1 MAHLST
7 SIEGL
12 LNQNTSFLGRLFD
25 MDGKE
30 ARLQLLELKEKGDKY
45 VPSDKCTNFDPK
57 IGCRCDK
64 GGHKG
69 EKGTFIS
76 VIRSESKKIE

>member
-25 MDGKE
+25 MDGEE
-30 ARLQLLELKEKGDKY
+30 ARLQLLELKAKGDKY
-45 VPSDKCTNFDPK
+45 VPSDKCKNFDPK
-57 IGCRCDK
+57 TGCCCDK
-64 GGHKG
+64 VDIK
-69 EKGTFIS
+69 ETKRIS
-76 VIRSESKKIE
+76 IIRSESKKIE